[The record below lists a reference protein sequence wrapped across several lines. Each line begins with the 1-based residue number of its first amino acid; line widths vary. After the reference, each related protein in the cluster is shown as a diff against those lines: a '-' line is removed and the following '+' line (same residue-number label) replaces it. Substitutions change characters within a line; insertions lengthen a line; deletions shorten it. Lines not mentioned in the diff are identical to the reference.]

1 MNTNDQESSQDG
13 STPAESSPDPS
24 TPAAE
29 QPDWLTASEK
39 LWLFLQEQDAHS
51 VAKAHMQQRIAR
63 AAKRRAK
70 IKGLPYRIYKQREFA
85 RDHGFTWAII
95 QPEKNGYDGHP
106 YREFH
111 FRTKA
116 GARAHFEGELK
127 KEGTI
132 SQLENGEVLQ

>member
-95 QPEKNGYDGHP
+95 QPEKTVTTGIRIVNFIFGLKPAHE
-106 YREFH
+106 RIL
-111 FRTKA
+111 
-116 GARAHFEGELK
+116 RA
-127 KEGTI
+127 
-132 SQLENGEVLQ
+132 S